1 MLLLLSLIVVPWML
15 LPKPFSLKAHHN
27 RAHQGDSYV
36 ALEGTDES
44 LVEGDLVL
52 SHFMLLEERF
62 RNVNREGHEPQN
74 LRGIVSE
81 IPLFAISRLVR
92 IWAYKN
98 LSLWTC
104 LKMKIRSNETNV
116 KPLTKELIDYLHVS
130 DQDLKGNLT
139 EKICS
144 IVEKLSPDK
153 IWYIDQ
159 MLMVLSERLS
169 DISPHMNHNRYG
181 RFVKFILFSD
191 AKKVANIFVLCC
203 GVAFSIS
210 IIKAEQAILQCL
222 DVAAKAPHWPIGV
235 DALSARC
242 SKDLE
247 LNFAK
252 SYNQLLGALVLKNYE
267 RQDATLVSWNS
278 MYIVD

>member
-1 MLLLLSLIVVPWML
+1 MTSVDM
-15 LPKPFSLKAHHN
+15 
-27 RAHQGDSYV
+27 
-36 ALEGTDES
+36 
-44 LVEGDLVL
+44 
-52 SHFMLLEERF
+52 
-62 RNVNREGHEPQN
+62 
-74 LRGIVSE
+74 
-81 IPLFAISRLVR
+81 

-116 KPLTKELIDYLHVS
+116 KPLPKELIDYLHVS
-130 DQDLKGNLT
+130 DQDFKGDLT

-159 MLMVLSERLS
+159 ILMVLSE
-169 DISPHMNHNRYG
+169 
-181 RFVKFILFSD
+181 
-191 AKKVANIFVLCC
+191 
-203 GVAFSIS
+203 
-210 IIKAEQAILQCL
+210 AEQAILQCL